1 MDRYKNEKGIT
12 LVALAITIIV
22 MTILVGI
29 TVGTMYGKD
38 GLITTAKEVKEN
50 QERAQ
55 EAAQEII
62 DAQKQEIRTTEDGT
76 KIVED
81 KDAPTINSFDV
92 QTEGEDTIKL
102 NVNVTENN
110 SGIDT
115 IQYSSDGGENYVTDV
130 ADSGARKYTFRNMN
144 STVKYAMKVKVT
156 DKAGNVSTAEKEIR
170 ISKIEQGDEVD

>member
-81 KDAPTINSFDV
+81 KDAPTINSFDIE
-92 QTEGEDTIKL
+92 TL
-102 NVNVTENN
+102 
-110 SGIDT
+110 
-115 IQYSSDGGENYVTDV
+115 
-130 ADSGARKYTFRNMN
+130 
-144 STVKYAMKVKVT
+144 
-156 DKAGNVSTAEKEIR
+156 KEMTL
-170 ISKIEQGDEVD
+170 

>member
-81 KDAPTINSFDV
+81 KDAPTINSFDIE
-92 QTEGEDTIKL
+92 TEGDDTIKL

-115 IQYSSDGGENYVTDV
+115 IQYSSDGGKKLCNRF
-130 ADSGARKYTFRNMN
+130 SR
-144 STVKYAMKVKVT
+144 
-156 DKAGNVSTAEKEIR
+156 
-170 ISKIEQGDEVD
+170 

>member
-81 KDAPTINSFDV
+81 KDAPTINSFDIE
-92 QTEGEDTIKL
+92 TEGDDTIKL

-115 IQYSSDGGENYVTDV
+115 IQYSSDGG
-130 ADSGARKYTFRNMN
+130 
-144 STVKYAMKVKVT
+144 
-156 DKAGNVSTAEKEIR
+156 
-170 ISKIEQGDEVD
+170 KIM

>member
-1 MDRYKNEKGIT
+1 MKIKYKNEKGIT
-12 LVALAITIIV
+12 LVALTITIIV

-29 TVGTMYGKD
+29 TIGTMYGKD

-55 EAAQEII
+55 DEAQEMIN
-62 DAQKQEIRTTEDGT
+62 AQKQEIRTTEDGT
-76 KIVED
+76 KIIED

-92 QTEGEDTIKL
+92 ETEGEDTIKL

-115 IQYSSDGGENYVTDV
+115 IQYSSDGGKNYVTDLS
-130 ADSGARKYTFRNMN
+130 DSGAKKYTFRNMN
-144 STVKYAMKVKVT
+144 SSIKYAMKVKVC
-156 DKAGNVSTAEKEIR
+156 STA
-170 ISKIEQGDEVD
+170 